1 MLRRLTVIILQCV
14 QILNHYV
21 VCLGLIKLCVS
32 YTLGEKKEGKK
43 HTEKKKKKRKRLEAL
58 THTYTH
64 TSFSAAEQRYNS
76 VKVSFPRVCGPHWV
90 ARLAASSVPARGQ
103 KGGGM

>member
-1 MLRRLTVIILQCV
+1 MIILQCV

-43 HTEKKKKKRKRLEAL
+43 HTEKKKKKKKTRSPH
-58 THTYTH
+58 THIHTH
-64 TSFSAAEQRYNS
+64 IF
-76 VKVSFPRVCGPHWV
+76 
-90 ARLAASSVPARGQ
+90 
-103 KGGGM
+103 